1 MMHITTA
8 NINALLVQEDVEG
21 LIDAG
26 APSDEYSDE
35 AAQIAAALLQLDHEQ
50 LTEDIILSTVSLIWI
65 KNFELSE
72 QDMKLRIPALER
84 ITRLMLE

>member
-1 MMHITTA
+1 MRITTA

-35 AAQIAAALLQLDHEQ
+35 AAQIAAALLLLNREQ
-50 LTEDIILSTVSLIWI
+50 LTEDIILSTVSLIWL
-65 KNFELSE
+65 KSFELSE
-72 QDMKLRIPALER
+72 QDMKLRRPALER
-84 ITRLMLE
+84 ITRLILE

>member
-1 MMHITTA
+1 MRITTA
-8 NINALLVQEDVEG
+8 NINALLVQEDLEG

-35 AAQIAAALLQLDHEQ
+35 AAQIAAALLLLDHEQ
-50 LTEDIILSTVSLIWI
+50 ITGEIILSTVSLIWI
-65 KNFELSE
+65 KNFDLSE

>member
-1 MMHITTA
+1 MRITTA
-8 NINALLVQEDVEG
+8 NINALLIQEDIEG

-35 AAQIAAALLQLDHEQ
+35 AALIAAALLQLDREQ
-50 LTEDIILSTVSLIWI
+50 LTEEIILSTISLIWL
-65 KNFELSE
+65 KSFELSE

>member
-1 MMHITTA
+1 MRITTA
-8 NINALLVQEDVEG
+8 NINALLVQEDIEG

-65 KNFELSE
+65 KSFELSV
-72 QDMKLRIPALER
+72 QDMKLRIPALQR
-84 ITRLMLE
+84 VTRLILE

>member
-1 MMHITTA
+1 MRITTA
-8 NINALLVQEDVEG
+8 NINALLAEEDVEG
-21 LIDAG
+21 LIGAG

-35 AAQIAAALLQLDHEQ
+35 AAQIAVVLLQLEHEQ
-50 LTEDIILSTVSLIWI
+50 LTEDIILSAVSLIWL

-84 ITRLMLE
+84 ITRLILG

>member
-1 MMHITTA
+1 MRITTA
-8 NINALLVQEDVEG
+8 NINALLAEEDVEG
-21 LIDAG
+21 LIEAG

-35 AAQIAAALLQLDHEQ
+35 AAQIAAVLLQLDHEQ
-50 LTEDIILSTVSLIWI
+50 LTEDIILSAVSLIWL

-84 ITRLMLE
+84 ITRLILG

>member
-1 MMHITTA
+1 MRITTA

-35 AAQIAAALLQLDHEQ
+35 AAQIAAALMQLDREQ
-50 LTEDIILSTVSLIWI
+50 LTKDVVLSTVSLIWL
-65 KNFELSE
+65 KSFELSE
-72 QDMKLRIPALER
+72 QGMKLRIPALER
-84 ITRLMLE
+84 ITRLIME

>member
-1 MMHITTA
+1 MRITTA

-50 LTEDIILSTVSLIWI
+50 LTEDIILSTVGLIWL

-72 QDMKLRIPALER
+72 QDMKLRIPALESLA
-84 ITRLMLE
+84 RLILG